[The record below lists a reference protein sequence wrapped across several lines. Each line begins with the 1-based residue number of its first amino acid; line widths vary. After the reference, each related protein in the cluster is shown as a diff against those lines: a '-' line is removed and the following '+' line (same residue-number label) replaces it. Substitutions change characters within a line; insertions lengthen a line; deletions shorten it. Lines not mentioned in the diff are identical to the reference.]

1 MKKPKALKDYIGEYE
16 MNQVFKTY
24 VDKEFDKKNMMKYVE
39 DDVKG
44 IFSMDFLVKCY
55 ITASYWSFIL
65 VEHGGR

>member
-1 MKKPKALKDYIGEYE
+1 M
-16 MNQVFKTY
+16 
-24 VDKEFDKKNMMKYVE
+24 DKEFDKKNMMKYVE